1 MNKVKKSAFVCLF
14 VLLLATMLFAQGSK
28 EVDKVITINF
38 ATNQPATHVVGKA
51 YQGLVDELNEK
62 GNGRIKATAY
72 FSEQLG
78 NERELVDMIAN
89 DINDVLGSPGP
100 SALSVYYKTLQLF
113 DAPYMF
119 RSPEH
124 ALAFANGPESKEM
137 WDEFAE
143 TANIRVLGT
152 YYFGT
157 RHLTCN
163 DLNVQTP
170 DDLKGFKLR
179 VVDSEI
185 TLATGRALGANP
197 TPLAY
202 GELYLG
208 LQQGVV
214 NGQENP
220 FANILAM
227 KFYEVQNT
235 LVLTGHV
242 TAMVSFA
249 MSEKKWQ
256 SLPDDIKVIVQEAV
270 DHAVAAASKSI
281 QDSEASMLAELQG
294 YGMKVIRPDVESFR
308 KNSKSVI
315 DQFSVNWRKGIYD
328 VVQNVK

>member
-1 MNKVKKSAFVCLF
+1 MKNFRKVALASLL
-14 VLLLATMLFAQGSK
+14 VLLCTTMLFAQGK
-28 EVDKVITINF
+28 NEGNEVIKINF

-62 GNGRIKATAY
+62 GKGRIKATAY

-78 NERELVDMIAN
+78 NEKELVDMIAN
-89 DINDVLGSPGP
+89 DINDVLGAPGP
-100 SALSVYYKTLQLF
+100 SALSLYYKTLQLF

-124 ALAFANGPESKEM
+124 ALAFANGPASKEM
-137 WDEFAE
+137 WNEFAKKE
-143 TANIRVLGT
+143 NIRVLGT

-157 RHLTCN
+157 RQLTCN

-170 DDLKGFKLR
+170 ADLKGFKLR
-179 VVDSEI
+179 VIDSEI
-185 TLATGRALGANP
+185 TLATGRGLGANP

-220 FANILAM
+220 LANILAM

-242 TAMVSFA
+242 TAMVCFA
-249 MSEKKWQ
+249 MSEAKWQ

-270 DHAVAAASKSI
+270 KNAVEASSRAV
-281 QDSEASMLAELQG
+281 QGSEASMLTELQG
-294 YGMKVIRPDVESFR
+294 HGMKVIQPDVEAFR
-308 KNSKSVI
+308 EGCKNVI
-315 DQFSVNWRKGIYD
+315 AKFSVNWKDGIYD
-328 VVQNVK
+328 VIQSVK

>member
-1 MNKVKKSAFVCLF
+1 MKNFRKVATASLL
-14 VLLLATMLFAQGSK
+14 VLLSATMLFAQGKK
-28 EVDKVITINF
+28 EGDEVIKINF

-78 NERELVDMIAN
+78 NEKEIVDMIAN
-89 DINDVLGSPGP
+89 EINDVLGAPGP
-100 SALSVYYKTLQLF
+100 SALSLYNKTLQLF

-124 ALAFANGPESKEM
+124 ALAFANGPASKPM
-137 WDEFAE
+137 WDEFAQKE
-143 TANIRVLGT
+143 NIRVLGT

-157 RHLTCN
+157 RQLTCN
-163 DLNVQTP
+163 NLDVKTPADLS
-170 DDLKGFKLR
+170 GFKLR

-185 TLATGRALGANP
+185 TLATGRGLGANP

-208 LQQGVV
+208 MQQGVV
-214 NGQENP
+214 DGQENP
-220 FANILAM
+220 LANILAM

-242 TAMVSFA
+242 TAMVCFA
-249 MSEKKWQ
+249 MSEAKWQ
-256 SLPDDIKVIVQEAV
+256 SLPDDIKPIVQEAV
-270 DHAVAAASKSI
+270 NNAVAAGSKAI
-281 QDSEASMLAELQG
+281 QGSEAAMLAELQG
-294 YGMKVIRPDVESFR
+294 HGMKVVQPNVEAFRESCKDV
-308 KNSKSVI
+308 I
-315 DQFSVNWRKGIYD
+315 GQFSGNWKAGIYD
-328 VVQNVK
+328 VVQSVK